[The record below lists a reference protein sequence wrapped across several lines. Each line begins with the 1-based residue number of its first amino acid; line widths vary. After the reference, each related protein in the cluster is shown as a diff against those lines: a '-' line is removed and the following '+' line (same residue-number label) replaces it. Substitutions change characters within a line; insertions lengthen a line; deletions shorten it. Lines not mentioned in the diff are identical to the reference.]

1 MTKFFTLPVAGPI
14 AFTAP
19 MSRGQAG
26 LFWPKSLK
34 WQGKAP
40 EAKLLVNKGR
50 KTERQVVAFN
60 PTTLG
65 WELPANWSLVENDAE
80 SAARAAAAMVEL
92 ADHFNATMQ
101 QFADAHRLVHTASL
115 PYTQH
120 FPDQPPSPKEA
131 SDIKDW
137 RHLHQNWLN
146 RMTTMLS
153 DDAIFAETPE
163 ALETADVVLAR
174 MVPALAALPRP
185 VLMDCST
192 MPDTDVIAL
201 SLLCPSSILHAPVW
215 LEPLSSAVQI
225 EVEMNRPAFEHAQD
239 IVASHLAALVQI
251 IALRWRNLSKPLS
264 LRAFRAVGDDAS
276 EALVSLTIAPAFWA
290 KGPKALASMDAADF
304 RYSAPVG
311 MQFDHHQ

>member
-1 MTKFFTLPVAGPI
+1 MTKFFTLPVAGPM

-19 MSRGQAG
+19 MSRGHSG
-26 LFWPKSLK
+26 LFWPKSVE

-40 EAKLLVNKGR
+40 AAKLLVNKGR
-50 KTERQVVAFN
+50 KTERQVVTFN
-60 PTTLG
+60 PSTLG
-65 WELPANWSLVENDAE
+65 WELPDNWSLVENDAE
-80 SAARAAAAMVEL
+80 SAARLAAAMAEF
-92 ADHFNATMQ
+92 AHHFNATMQ

-115 PYTQH
+115 PYTRH
-120 FPDQPPSPKEA
+120 FPDQPPSPKEV

-137 RHLHQNWLN
+137 RHQHQNWLN

-153 DDAIFAETPE
+153 EDATYPDTPE

-174 MVPALAALPRP
+174 IVPALAALPRP
-185 VLMDCST
+185 VIMDCST

-215 LEPLSSAVQI
+215 LEPLHSSVQI
-225 EVEMNRPAFEHAQD
+225 EVDMNRSALEYAQD
-239 IVASHLAALVQI
+239 IAASHLAALVQI
-251 IALRWRNLSKPLS
+251 IALRWRNLTKPLS

-276 EALVSLTIAPAFWA
+276 EALASLTVEPAFWA
-290 KGPKALASMDAADF
+290 EGPMALASMDTANF

-311 MQFDHHQ
+311 MQFNYHQ